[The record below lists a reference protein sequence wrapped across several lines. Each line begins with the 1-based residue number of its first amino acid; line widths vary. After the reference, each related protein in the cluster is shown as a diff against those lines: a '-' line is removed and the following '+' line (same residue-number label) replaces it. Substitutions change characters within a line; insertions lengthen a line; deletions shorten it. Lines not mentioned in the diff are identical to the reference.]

1 MIDGILRLEKI
12 EWSGVVTL
20 LVKDQT
26 YATNIVFLRPTLLH
40 VEKTVSNKGGII
52 VGNYVNLGEAKRY
65 ASQMN

>member
-1 MIDGILRLEKI
+1 MIDGGKALDII

-20 LVKDQT
+20 HVKNQT

-52 VGNYVNLGEAKRY
+52 VGNYVNLGTAKRY
-65 ASQMN
+65 ASPVN